1 MDKHEEEVYREQE
14 VLEEEQARKQEEEE
28 VIYTEEVESY
38 WEVLACGVVGEC
50 WEPEECMHERNC
62 SEEKYWM
69 EGGPQY
75 EREEATDLTHC
86 EEGARLARVH
96 AYAGPLTEEEDWHV
110 FELSMFRMRDE
121 VEDEER
127 VSDLMGKKANE
138 QQRKQATDE
147 QRRKRRMQKKAQKQA
162 TDEQR
167 RKRRMQRKAQ
177 KQATDEHWRKQEKAR
192 VQAMWPP
199 GMIRYK
205 SYTLAEL
212 RCDSNLALL
221 EANNLN
227 SIAIWLEDSVRTA
240 RTDRL
245 TTVEMA
251 FNAAMGL

>member
-96 AYAGPLTEEEDWHV
+96 AYAGPLTEEEEWHV

-121 VEDEER
+121 DEDEER
-127 VSDLMGKKANE
+127 ASDLMGKKEKE
-138 QQRKQATDE
+138 QQRKQATYE
-147 QRRKRRMQKKAQKQA
+147 RRKRRKQ
-162 TDEQR
+162 
-167 RKRRMQRKAQ
+167 MKAQ

-251 FNAAMGL
+251 FNAAMDL